1 MKYHTRRVKS
11 GRGDQQKAAAL
22 KYNAQISS
30 APVVKAKGVGDVAEK
45 IIEVARE
52 HNIPIKEDADLV
64 ELLVQ
69 LDLEQEIPPEL
80 YKIVAEILA
89 FVYNLDRSRQQT

>member
-1 MKYHTRRVKS
+1 MKHHIRHIKTERSTR
-11 GRGDQQKAAAL
+11 KAAAL
-22 KYNAQISS
+22 KYDVQTNS
-30 APVVKAKGVGDVAEK
+30 APVIKAKGMGDVAEK
-45 IIEVARE
+45 IIQLARD
-52 HNIPIKEDADLV
+52 NGIPIKEDPDLV

-89 FVYNLDRSRQQT
+89 FVYKLDRSRQSV

>member
-1 MKYHTRRVKS
+1 MKHHIRRIKTERS
-11 GRGDQQKAAAL
+11 TPKAAAL
-22 KYNAQISS
+22 KYNVQTDS
-30 APVVKAKGVGDVAEK
+30 APVVKAKGMGDVAER
-45 IIEVARE
+45 IIQLARD
-52 HNIPIKEDADLV
+52 NGIPIKEDPDLV

-89 FVYNLDRSRQQT
+89 FVYKLDRSRRSV